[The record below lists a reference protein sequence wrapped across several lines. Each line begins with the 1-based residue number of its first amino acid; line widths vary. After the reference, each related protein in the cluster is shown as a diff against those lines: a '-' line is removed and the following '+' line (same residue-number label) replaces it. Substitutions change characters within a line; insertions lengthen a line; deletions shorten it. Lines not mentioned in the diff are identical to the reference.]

1 MNVKLVDSLLSIIKS
16 LTPEEKA
23 LLEKKMKTE
32 VNENAIAESSETL
45 TSTDKNNVDEWTNKL
60 LHWSERHP
68 RNIPL
73 LSDYAVSR
81 SGIYEED

>member
-1 MNVKLVDSLLSIIKS
+1 MNVKLVDSLFEIIKS
-16 LTPEEKA
+16 LTPEEKV
-23 LLEKKMKTE
+23 LLEEKIQTE
-32 VNENAIAESSETL
+32 VDENVSLRSKVLASENR
-45 TSTDKNNVDEWTNKL
+45 KNLEEWTNKL

-81 SGIYEED
+81 NGTYEEE